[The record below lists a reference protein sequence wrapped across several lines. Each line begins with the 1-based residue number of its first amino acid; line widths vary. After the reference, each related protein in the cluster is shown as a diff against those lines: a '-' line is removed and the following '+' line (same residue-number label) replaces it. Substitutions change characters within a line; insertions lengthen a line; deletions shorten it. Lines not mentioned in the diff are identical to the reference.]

1 MQCAVSF
8 FCERP
13 RKLRV
18 RLFKRS
24 EGSAN
29 GLHSEPGW
37 CHNFQLSAPPQR
49 SRRLCGELSCTG
61 QIHRKDAENAEE
73 TQRDFQTRTLLARGF
88 VFLPPTSW

>member
-49 SRRLCGELSCTG
+49 
-61 QIHRKDAENAEE
+61 
-73 TQRDFQTRTLLARGF
+73 DFQTRTLLARGF